1 MSNDEVARAFN
12 PDPDVDG
19 VHHHVSF
26 VGDGKF
32 DGGPEAVRFIDKDG
46 QRIRN
51 EVNLPYDPYVDALTE
66 EDGRRLYRDMAL
78 IRRLDNEGTALQRQ
92 GQLGLWPGLLG
103 QEAAQ
108 IGIGRAM
115 RPQDHAF
122 PAYREHGVAWC
133 KDIDP
138 LHIMGMYR
146 GVSHGGWD
154 PKEKNF
160 HLYTIVIGNNALHAV
175 GYAMGVQRDGDYGTG
190 DPERDTAAV
199 AFFGDGATAQGDI
212 MEAFVF
218 AAVNQA
224 PVVFYCQNNQW
235 AISEPNVKQTRNPL
249 YERASGFGFPGVR
262 VDGNDVLACYAVSQ
276 HALEHARSGQGP
288 FLIEAYTYRMGAHTT
303 SDDPTK
309 YRDSAEVELW
319 RERDPLSRL
328 KRFLLSLHETEESFF
343 TEVEREADELAVKI
357 RKGVEEM
364 PDPPQSLL
372 FEHTYVDPHPGLE
385 AEAQEFYAYQA
396 SFESEGE

>member
-1 MSNDEVARAFN
+1 MSDNGVARAF
-12 PDPDVDG
+12 DFQGEG
-19 VHHHVSF
+19 VKHHETT
-26 VGDGKF
+26 VGSPF
-32 DGGPEAVRFIDKDG
+32 YDGGPVAVRFIDKDG
-46 QRIRN
+46 NRIRN

-78 IRRLDNEGTALQRQ
+78 IRRLDTEGTALQRQ
-92 GQLGLWPGLLG
+92 GELGLWPGLLG

-115 RPQDHAF
+115 KPQDHAF

-133 KDIDP
+133 KDVDP
-138 LHIMGMYR
+138 LAIMSMYR
-146 GVSHGGWD
+146 GCTHAAWD
-154 PKEKNF
+154 PEEKKF

-175 GYAMGVQRDGDYGTG
+175 GYAMGVQRDGAYGTG
-190 DPERDTAAV
+190 DPERDTAV
-199 AFFGDGATAQGDI
+199 VTFFGDGATAQGDI
-212 MEAFVF
+212 MESFVF

-235 AISEPNVKQTRNPL
+235 AISEPNVRQTRNPL

-276 HALEHARSGQGP
+276 HALQHARSGQGP

-319 RERDPLSRL
+319 RERDPLTRL
-328 KRFLLSLHETEESFF
+328 KKFLLSLHETEEAFF
-343 TEVEREADELAVKI
+343 EEVDREADELAAKI
-357 RKGVEEM
+357 RAGVQQM
-364 PDPPQSLL
+364 PDPPSSML
-372 FEHTYVDPHPGLE
+372 FEHTYVHPHGPLQQQR
-385 AEAQEFYAYQA
+385 AEFEEYQA
-396 SFESEGE
+396 GFETQEA